1 MKKSISIL
9 TAGLLCSAVFFQS
22 CDVDSDDNMDLL
34 RPTAVVTVCPN
45 DDGSFVMNLD
55 NETVLIPVNMSKS
68 PYGDKEVRALVNYTE
83 TGHTGYGVDM
93 RDVRVNW
100 IDSIRTK
107 LPVATTGNDDEV
119 FGNDPIEIVADW
131 VTVAEDGYITL
142 RIRTR
147 WDGSLKPHV
156 LNLVTGVNPDDPFE
170 MLLCHDADGDTFGE
184 MGDALIAFNLN
195 DLPGFDET
203 VKIKLR
209 WMSFSGEKSTELEL
223 LMRSR
228 QDTAPALDRVLS
240 TKTARII

>member
-1 MKKSISIL
+1 MKKYAFISAACIL
-9 TAGLLCSAVFFQS
+9 GSAMFLQS
-22 CDVDSDDNMDLL
+22 CDTDGDDNMDLL

-55 NETVLIPVNMSKS
+55 NQTVLVPVNMSKS

-83 TGHTGYGVDM
+83 AGPAGYGCDM
-93 RDVRVNW
+93 RDVTVNW

-107 LPVATTGNDDEV
+107 LPVATTGNDDEA

-142 RIRTR
+142 RIRTL
-147 WDGSLKPHV
+147 WDGSRRPHE

-170 MLLCHDADGDTFGE
+170 MELRHNADGDTYGE

-195 DLPGFDET
+195 DLPGFDNT

-209 WMSFSGEKSTELEL
+209 WRSFSDEKSTELEL
-223 LMRSR
+223 LMRTR
-228 QDTAPALDRVLS
+228 QDATPALDRSLS
-240 TKTARII
+240 TLNARII